1 MPKTSKESK
10 SKPLG
15 ASVATPKGKE
25 CRDMLMLLRALNAT
39 LVVQRDAVFTFFT
52 GIRLGLNSKESGE

>member
-1 MPKTSKESK
+1 MPKTSNESRPQ
-10 SKPLG
+10 PLL
-15 ASVATPKGKE
+15 ATMATPKGKE
-25 CRDMLMLLRALNAT
+25 CRDMLMLLRALNAN